1 MNSTYRS
8 IWNDKTSTF
17 VAVSEQARGAGKKT
31 SSRKAILG
39 AGEGFA
45 LKALAISLVLSFTAN
60 VHALPAGGVVSAGG
74 ASISSGAG
82 NTTITQSTQNAAINW
97 QSFNIG
103 AAETVRFVQ
112 PNSNSVMLNRV
123 LGSDP
128 SSILGSLAA
137 NGKVFLIN
145 PNGILFGQGAQVNVG
160 GLVASTLN
168 MSDSDFMAGTYR
180 LSGAGTG
187 SILNQGT
194 INADGGYVALLGASV
209 SNQGVISARLGSI
222 TLAAGKAM
230 TLDVAGD
237 GLLNVTVNQGAVNA
251 LVENGGLIRADGG
264 QVLLTAKSA
273 GDLLQSAVN
282 NTGVIQAQTI
292 VNQSGTIKL
301 MGDMQ
306 SGTLNV
312 GGTLDAS
319 APNGGNGGFIETSA
333 AHVNISNDAHITTV
347 APMGQ
352 IGTWLIDP
360 QDFTI
365 GSAPG
370 NNITGA
376 TLSNLLVTNS
386 VIISTNIGTDGDVA
400 GTPPVSSR
408 FSTTP
413 GNGDINVNEAVSW
426 TASSN
431 ATTLTLNA
439 ARDVNINRAISATNG
454 NLVVCCGRDVNVNAA
469 ITTTN
474 GSVLLSAGNNVN
486 IVRTTVSVP
495 QNDSTLTAMST
506 TDGNMTICAANDINI
521 SAPLTLTRGSS
532 IPGQSLGLALGMVL
546 NADSDGTGPGVSGG
560 TVNFAPLTALAVVK
574 GPNAPVTINYNPS
587 SYATPTD
594 YSTKFTL
601 TLGAT
606 LTQRM
611 LVFAGGADKFYDG
624 TTSAAFLSLKGAPA
638 GVSLVAGPGSTAAY
652 DTADVGTNK
661 SISYSG
667 YTLAGVNV
675 SQYALAVTCCSPIVN
690 KTTGNINPAIVVV
703 PPPPIDT
710 LPPGTIVL
718 PDGTI
723 ILRAETVTL
732 PVETMPLPIRPRFV
746 EPTWAPL
753 VALANTPPEL
763 LTLSPPVAPVVA
775 PAETPVV
782 VPVQPR
788 NVLPIQEQ
796 PKAYVAP
803 IRPRK
808 QDRN

>member
-1 MNSTYRS
+1 MNTTYRS
-8 IWNDKTSTF
+8 IWNDKTGTF

-31 SSRKAILG
+31 SSCKALAG

-45 LKALAISLVLSFTAN
+45 LKALALSLVLTFTAS
-60 VHALPAGGVVSAGG
+60 VHALPAGGVVSAGS

-82 NTTITQSTQNAAINW
+82 NTTITQTTQNAAINW
-97 QSFNIG
+97 QSFSIG
-103 AAETVRFVQ
+103 ATEAVRFVQ

-123 LGSDP
+123 MGSDP
-128 SSILGSLAA
+128 SSILGSLTA
-137 NGKVFLIN
+137 NGKVFLMN

-168 MSDSDFMAGTYR
+168 MTDADFMAGTYR
-180 LSGAGTG
+180 LSGTG
-187 SILNQGT
+187 SGSIVNQGS

-222 TLAAGKAM
+222 TLAAGNAM

-264 QVLLTAKSA
+264 QVWLTAKSA

-292 VNQSGTIKL
+292 VNQSGTIML

-306 SGTLNV
+306 SGTVNV

-333 AHVNISNDAHITTV
+333 AHVNIASNARVTTV
-347 APMGQ
+347 APMGRT
-352 IGTWLIDP
+352 GTWLIDP

-370 NNITGA
+370 DNITGA
-376 TLSNLLVTNS
+376 TLSNLLITNS
-386 VIISTNIGTDGDVA
+386 VIISTNIGTDGSVA

-426 TASSN
+426 TATPSP
-431 ATTLTLNA
+431 TTLTLNA
-439 ARDVNINRAISATNG
+439 ARDVNINRAITATNG

-469 ITTTN
+469 VTTTN
-474 GSVLLSAGNNVN
+474 GSILMSAGNNVN
-486 IVRTTVSVP
+486 IVRTIVSVP
-495 QNDSTLTAMST
+495 QNDSTLTAMTT

-521 SAPLTLTRGSS
+521 SAPLALTRGSS
-532 IPGQSLGLALGMVL
+532 IPAQSLGLALGLVL

-560 TVNFAPLTALAVVK
+560 TVNFGATTPPVTVT
-574 GPNAPVTINYNPS
+574 GPNAPATIYYNPT

-606 LTQRM
+606 LNQRM

-624 TTSAAFLSLKGAPA
+624 TTSATFLSLKGAPA
-638 GVSLVAGPGSTAAY
+638 GVSLVAGSGSTAAY

-661 SISYSG
+661 SISFSG
-667 YTLAGVNV
+667 YTLAGVNA

-690 KTTGNINPAIVVV
+690 KTTGNINPVVV
-703 PPPPIDT
+703 LAPVPPLES
-710 LPPGTIVL
+710 LPFGTFTA
-718 PDGTI
+718 DN
-723 ILRAETVTL
+723 L

-753 VALANTPPEL
+753 VSVTNTPSEL
-763 LTLSPPVAPVVA
+763 LSLAPPVTPVVA
-775 PAETPVV
+775 PAVTPEV

-788 NVLPIQEQ
+788 NVLPVQEE

-803 IRPRK
+803 VRPRK